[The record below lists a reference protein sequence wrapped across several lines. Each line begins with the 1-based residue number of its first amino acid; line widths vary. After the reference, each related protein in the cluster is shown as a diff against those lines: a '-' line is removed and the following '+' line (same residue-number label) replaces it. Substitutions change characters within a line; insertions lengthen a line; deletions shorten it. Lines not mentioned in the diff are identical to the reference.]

1 MQANLFSTDY
11 LEVAMEM
18 FEYQKEAVEFLRKT
32 PRALLELDTG
42 LGKTRVCIEFL
53 KSEPEKYPIIICPK
67 FLKETWRK
75 EIKKWGY
82 EGSYLLMSYS
92 EFQKDNDNI
101 LNTELL
107 LNLAALKPNTLILD
121 EAHYLKS
128 WKSKRTKN
136 ILLNLPA
143 MLKSIVKTEL
153 TNIIFSTATP
163 LTKSA
168 ADLHPL
174 VSVCEPGKWGKFRD
188 FCTRYCNKKWNK
200 FKGYRGDW
208 DYFGVNECNA
218 NELTE
223 RLKKFRMVLS
233 LEEALKESPFPEK
246 VVTDITLELEPVT
259 LEASGIDKEEARR
272 MILQGRSTD
281 NIAVNRVA
289 LGLSKVPDLLEYMGL
304 IAFTKLV
311 IFTWHKDVARE
322 IVNRLKAKSD
332 MPVELITGDIKESVR
347 GEILADFNDR
357 EYSILVAT
365 IASCGVG
372 LNLQAANNVIF
383 VELPWSYAEMKQAE
397 NRVYRVGQKKPVF
410 IHRLIAKDSLDELV
424 LDVLDEKEK
433 SMNAIGSSL

>member
-1 MQANLFSTDY
+1 
-11 LEVAMEM
+11 MEM

-53 KSEPEKYPIIICPK
+53 KSEPEKFPIIICPK

-121 EAHYLKS
+121 EAHYLKNWS
-128 WKSKRTKN
+128 SKRTKN

-143 MLKSIVKTEL
+143 MLKSVVKTEL

-168 ADLHPL
+168 ADLHPI

-188 FCTRYCNKKWNK
+188 FCIRYCNKKWNK

-208 DYFGVNECNA
+208 EYFGINEYNA
-218 NELTE
+218 DELTK
-223 RLKKFRMVLS
+223 RLKKFRTVVKKKDV
-233 LEEALKESPFPEK
+233 LKELPEK
-246 VVTDITLELEPVT
+246 SVIDITLELEPVT
-259 LEASGIDKEEARR
+259 LEASGIDKDEARR
-272 MILQGRSTD
+272 MIAQGRSTD
-281 NIAVNRVA
+281 NIAANRVA
-289 LGLSKVPDLLEYMGL
+289 LGLSKVTDLLEYLESLTASTG
-304 IAFTKLV
+304 KLV

-322 IVNRLKAKSD
+322 VVNRLKAKSD
-332 MPVELITGDIKESVR
+332 MPVECITGDIEERVR
-347 GEILADFNDR
+347 SEILADFNDR

-372 LNLQAANNVIF
+372 LNLQTASTAIF
-383 VELPWSYAEMKQAE
+383 LELPWSYAEMKQAE
-397 NRVYRVGQKKPVF
+397 DRLHRIGQENKVF
-410 IHRLIAKDSLDELV
+410 IYRFIAKDSLDELV